1 MQAPE
6 GTPWKP
12 VSGEIY
18 FLSLSLNSSSFS
30 AALNSDFSLEFALF
44 LGEDLCS

>member
-18 FLSLSLNSSSFS
+18 FLSLSLNSSFS

>member
-1 MQAPE
+1 MQATE

-30 AALNSDFSLEFALF
+30 AASNSDLSFRICTFPW
-44 LGEDLCS
+44 